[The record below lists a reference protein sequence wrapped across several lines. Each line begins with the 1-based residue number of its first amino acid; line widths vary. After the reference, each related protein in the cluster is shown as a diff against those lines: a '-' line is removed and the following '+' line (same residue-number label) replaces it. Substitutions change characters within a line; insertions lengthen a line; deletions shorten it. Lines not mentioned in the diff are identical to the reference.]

1 MKQVTISTPFITLI
15 ILDYGAIIQKLLIK
29 DKEGKSRNVVVGLDV
44 PNDYLNDDKFLG
56 ACIGRYAGRLSN
68 RGFDL
73 DRQRYDVYE
82 QKGVHL
88 HGGKEGFGKKYWKI
102 EEVYHGSEPYVT
114 LSYQS
119 KHLEEGYPG
128 NLKAAVTYKL
138 VNNALLITH
147 QATTDRATVVNLT
160 NHSYFRLDNSSSIR
174 DYNLKLNCSSMVEMF
189 ANKLPTG
196 KIADVANTSFD
207 FLQEKKIA
215 GALLDNCFSVDTE
228 KEIVARVS
236 SEKSGIAMEVS
247 TNQPGLV
254 VYTPPNFPAICFET
268 QNYPD
273 APNQKDFP
281 NSILRPGEHYE
292 NESTFIFD
300 LL

>member
-1 MKQVTISTPFITLI
+1 
-15 ILDYGAIIQKLLIK
+15 
-29 DKEGKSRNVVVGLDV
+29 
-44 PNDYLNDDKFLG
+44 
-56 ACIGRYAGRLSN
+56 
-68 RGFDL
+68 
-73 DRQRYDVYE
+73 
-82 QKGVHL
+82 
-88 HGGKEGFGKKYWKI
+88 
-102 EEVYHGSEPYVT
+102 
-114 LSYQS
+114 
-119 KHLEEGYPG
+119 
-128 NLKAAVTYKL
+128 
-138 VNNALLITH
+138 
-147 QATTDRATVVNLT
+147 
-160 NHSYFRLDNSSSIR
+160 
-174 DYNLKLNCSSMVEMF
+174 MVEIF

-215 GALLDNCFSVDTE
+215 GARIDNCFSVDTE

>member
-1 MKQVTISTPFITLI
+1 MKQVTISTPFITLV

-29 DKEGKSRNVVVGLDV
+29 DKEGKSTNVVVGFEF
-44 PNDYLNDDKFLG
+44 PNDYLTDDKFLG
-56 ACIGRYAGRLSN
+56 ACIGRYAGRISN
-68 RGFDL
+68 GGFDL
-73 DRQRYDVYE
+73 DRQRYDVYN

-88 HGGKEGFGKKYWKI
+88 HGGKESFGEKYWEI
-102 EEVYHGSEPYVT
+102 EEIYQGNEPFVT

-128 NLKAAVTYKL
+128 NLRAAVTYKL
-138 VNNALLITH
+138 INNALIITH
-147 QATTDRATVVNLT
+147 QATTDRATVVNMT
-160 NHSYFRLDNSSSIR
+160 NHSYFRLDNSSSIN
-174 DYNLKLNCSSMVEMF
+174 DYNLKLNCSKMIEML

-196 KIADVANTSFD
+196 KIVEVANTSFD
-207 FLQEKKIA
+207 FSQDKKIDSTRI
-215 GALLDNCFSVDTE
+215 DNCFVIDTNS
-228 KEIVARVS
+228 KNVARVS
-236 SEKSGIAMEVS
+236 SEKSGISMEVS

-254 VYTPPNFPAICFET
+254 VYTPTNFPAICFET

-281 NSILRPGEHYE
+281 SSILRPGEHYE